1 MKEQKSDERIIEE
14 IQMQE
19 QQAKARQVIDLLEL
33 ASLVGVEEIKL
44 IILSFG
50 VDGAQRQLKLAVSN
64 LEDLY
69 ANFIDTYN
77 DLLKTL

>member
-1 MKEQKSDERIIEE
+1 
-14 IQMQE
+14 MQE

-33 ASLVGVEEIKL
+33 ASLVGVDEIKL

-50 VDGAQRQLKLAVSN
+50 VDGAQRQLKLALSN

>member
-1 MKEQKSDERIIEE
+1 
-14 IQMQE
+14 MQE

-50 VDGAQRQLKLAVSN
+50 VDGAQRQLKLAFSN